1 MEKIMNVTSKRDFIL
16 LTFLGINL
24 VLQEHMLA
32 VSTEFAELVQYWEM
46 DYRFDPAL
54 CLLYSWTVIK

>member
-1 MEKIMNVTSKRDFIL
+1 MEKIMNVTLKRDFIL

-32 VSTEFAELVQYWEM
+32 VSTEFAELVQYW
-46 DYRFDPAL
+46 
-54 CLLYSWTVIK
+54 